1 MCPCAVQSQWSAVV
15 AWMGWGSYVSAD
27 ESHLPWRGAGRACVC
42 VCVCVFSPLRGR
54 HTCHTHSIGLAHK
67 SCSDL
72 FDIQMWQV
80 PYSSA
85 LEYGK

>member
-42 VCVCVFSPLRGR
+42 VCVCVLSTAGEAHMP
-54 HTCHTHSIGLAHK
+54 HTQHRPGS
-67 SCSDL
+67 
-72 FDIQMWQV
+72 QV
-80 PYSSA
+80 
-85 LEYGK
+85 L